1 MYGKRENIFDSYEKA
16 SFSPEEGKIIRYKKI
31 GFYWK
36 LGVIKIRVNLRKT
49 GIDILSDVPWGTH
62 FCQFYQT
69 KEDLIDILVPY
80 FKAGLENNE
89 FCMWITSEPFSE
101 KEVKKVMKMAVPNFD
116 RYLKKEQIEI
126 VPHEEWYLKEGIFN
140 IQRVLKGGV
149 DKHNKALEQGYDGLR
164 MTGNIA
170 WLEKKDWR
178 NFIEYEEKVNN
189 VIDKYRMIAICT
201 YSLDKCGA
209 SEVIDVVSTHQFA
222 LRKREANWELMQ
234 KSKPKEGKETRAV
247 EAIEKKKLG
256 NNRKLMTTS
265 RMKYNLMKELGK
277 KILDIRLTG
286 KVSLRDLAKHTGLSR
301 SFLSQVEHGKTSP
314 SISSLE
320 KIAEALNTPVGR
332 FFEGEFPKRISI
344 VKKKKENKFV
354 AEDLKAFYEILVP
367 NIFSPTISPVLFT
380 LKLGGKLSQ
389 SQLEAFKEERFIY
402 VLEGKIEL
410 ACLKGNFILEEG
422 DSIYCKC
429 DASCSK
435 MSNVG
440 NEEAIVLWVLR
451 TPSA

>member
-1 MYGKRENIFDSYEKA
+1 MGI
-16 SFSPEEGKIIRYKKI
+16 
-31 GFYWK
+31 
-36 LGVIKIRVNLRKT
+36 VKIRVNTRKT
-49 GIDILSDVPWGTH
+49 GIDILSDVPWGIH
-62 FCQFYQT
+62 VCQFYQT

-80 FKAGLENNE
+80 LKAGLENNE
-89 FCMWITSEPFSE
+89 FCMWVTSEPLSG
-101 KEVKKVMKMAVPNFD
+101 KEAKKAMRETVPNFD
-116 RYLKKEQIEI
+116 QYLKRGQIEI
-126 VPHEEWYLKEGIFN
+126 VPHEEFYLKEGTFN
-140 IQRVLKGGV
+140 IQRVLNAWI
-149 DKHNKALEQGYDGLR
+149 DKHNQALAQDYDGLR
-164 MTGNIA
+164 LTGNTF

-178 NFIEYEEKVNN
+178 NFIAYEEKMNN
-189 VIDKYRMIAICT
+189 VIDKYGMMAICT

-209 SEVIDVVSTHQFA
+209 SEVIDVVSNHQFA

-256 NNRKLMTTS
+256 NNRKLMTIS

-277 KILDIRLTG
+277 KILDIRLTS

-301 SFLSQVEHGKTSP
+301 SFISQVEHGKTSP

-320 KIAEALNTPVGR
+320 KIAEALNTPLGR

-344 VKKKKENKFV
+344 VKKKKEKKFI
-354 AEDLKAFYEILVP
+354 AKDLKAFYEILAP
-367 NIFSPTISPVLFT
+367 NIFSPAISPVLFT
-380 LKLGGKLSQ
+380 LKLGGKLSK

-402 VLEGKIEL
+402 VLKGKIEL

-429 DASCSK
+429 DASCRK

-440 NEEAIVLWVLR
+440 NKEAIVLWVMR
-451 TPSA
+451 TPST